1 MTETVIKD
9 VAHLEELLSEP
20 TPYVIDTLK
29 RSQGDFIILGVG
41 GKMGPTLAKML
52 KRGLKA
58 AGNNAKVIGVS
69 RFSGPAGKDLLDNL
83 HAANIETLSADLLNP
98 DQLNQLPDCPNVL
111 FMAGMKFGSTGQEA
125 MTWAMN
131 TYLPGNVA
139 QKFKN
144 AKIVAFST
152 GNIYGLTPLS
162 YGGSIESDP
171 LNPLGDYA
179 MSCLGRERIFDH
191 FSRTLKIPTAIIRLN
206 YATELRYGVL
216 VDLCRQVW
224 EEKPINLSM
233 GNVNVIW
240 QADANAMTLAAF
252 DHAASPPFLLNV
264 AGPETLSMR
273 RTCEQFADLLGKKV
287 TFTGEEAGNALLNN
301 GQLGHRLFGYP
312 RISVQQLIRWTADWV
327 KTGGASLGKPTHFEA
342 RDGKF

>member
-1 MTETVIKD
+1 MPDTVIKD

-29 RSQGDFIILGVG
+29 RAKGDFIILGVG
-41 GKMGPTLAKML
+41 GKMGPTLAKMI
-52 KRGLKA
+52 KRGLTT
-58 AGNNAKVIGVS
+58 AGSKSKVIGVS
-69 RFSGPAGKDLLDNL
+69 RFSGASGKDLLDNL
-83 HAANIETLSADLLNP
+83 HSAGVETISADLLNNE
-98 DQLNQLPDCPNVL
+98 QLAALPDCPNVVY
-111 FMAGMKFGSTGQEA
+111 MAGMKFGSTGQEA

-131 TYLPGNVA
+131 TYLPGMVA

-144 AKIVAFST
+144 SRIVAFST
-152 GNIYGLTPLS
+152 GNIYGLTPVS
-162 YGGSIESDP
+162 YGGSVESDP

-179 MSCLGRERIFDH
+179 MSCLGRERMFDH

-240 QADANAMTLAAF
+240 QADANAMTIGAF
-252 DHAASPPFLLNV
+252 DHVNSPPWILNV

-273 RTCEQFADLLGKKV
+273 RVCEQFGDILGKKV

-312 RISVQQLIRWTADWV
+312 RISVQQLIRWTAEWV